1 MKELIRNIENL
12 SLNFFRIAILFIVV
26 ISLLSAAVIFIN
38 SSLKINSTPKISK
51 YDSIEMPE
59 FSPPKPPNESK
70 ILSQNKKKP
79 NAKKG
84 TQNYYERQ
92 AEKEKE
98 EKKAFYN
105 KYKSSIN
112 DISQKIS
119 YVLIATHKD
128 QCTHCSQAIVSEKF
142 TDYLLKINDFFA
154 TKYYS
159 YRFNGY
165 ISGLEDYVDDWAD
178 YYEDKYAISGGRS
191 SKFGED
197 IMLEIDEDFK
207 NYPWGKYTK
216 SYINRLSALDR
227 EVSASLS
234 DMKRDRMEGS
244 IEIMYSLWALGIA
257 VSFLLLLIF
266 VKIEHSL
273 RQQAH
278 TLESIRKKNIS

>member
-26 ISLLSAAVIFIN
+26 ISLLSAAVIFVN
-38 SSLKINSTPKISK
+38 SSMKINSTPKISE
-51 YDSIEMPE
+51 YDSIEIPE
-59 FSPPKPPNESK
+59 FRPPTPPNESK

-79 NAKKG
+79 NPKKG

-98 EKKAFYN
+98 EEEAFYN
-105 KYKSSIN
+105 KYKASIN

-128 QCTHCSQAIVSEKF
+128 QCTYCSQVNVREKF
-142 TDYLLKINDFFA
+142 TDYLREINSFFA
-154 TKYYS
+154 RRSIT

-165 ISGLEDYVDDWAD
+165 ISGLEDYIDDWAD

-216 SYINRLSALDR
+216 SYIDRLNALGK
-227 EVSASLS
+227 EASASLR
-234 DMKRDRMEGS
+234 DTERDRMEGS
-244 IEIMYSLWALGIA
+244 ITIMYSLWALGIA

-266 VKIEHSL
+266 VKIVRLS
-273 RQQAH
+273 
-278 TLESIRKKNIS
+278 